1 MHSTI
6 VLNHDA
12 RTRLAEDAEC
22 RGFPALL
29 GLLAGAVQDAP
40 ATSRMLLER
49 FGSLGATL
57 IATRSQ
63 LMTVAD
69 MTPAA
74 VERLHAANEARLC
87 TLQEELRDRDVI
99 GSWSV
104 FERYALARL
113 RHCPVEQARGLFLDR
128 KNGLIADELLG
139 QGTVDHVPLYPRE
152 VARKAIELHASAMI
166 LVHNHPSG
174 DPTPSAADIAMTRR
188 VAAALATLEVAL
200 HDHAIVGRN
209 HVFSMRSN
217 GHL

>member
-1 MHSTI
+1 MRSTI

-12 RTRLAEDAEC
+12 RVRLAEDVGC
-22 RGFPALL
+22 RGLPALL
-29 GLLAGAVQDAP
+29 GLLAGVVQDAP
-40 ATSRMLLER
+40 ATSRALLER

-57 IATRSQ
+57 IATPPQ
-63 LMTVAD
+63 LMSVAD

-74 VERLHAANEARLC
+74 VERLHAVNEARLC
-87 TLQEELRDRDVI
+87 TLQEELRDRDII
-99 GSWSV
+99 GSWSA

-139 QGTVDHVPLYPRE
+139 QGTIDHVPLYPRE
-152 VARKAIELHASAMI
+152 VARKALELHASAMI

-174 DPTPSAADIAMTRR
+174 DPTPSAADIAMTKR

-209 HVFSMRSN
+209 HVLSMRSS